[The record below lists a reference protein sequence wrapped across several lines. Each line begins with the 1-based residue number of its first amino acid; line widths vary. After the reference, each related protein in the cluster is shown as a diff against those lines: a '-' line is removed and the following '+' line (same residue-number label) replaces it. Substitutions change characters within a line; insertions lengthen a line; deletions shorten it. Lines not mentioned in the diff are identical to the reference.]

1 MQLVLVNTPPEYG
14 ESKWVKNIK
23 YMLKNVNQEFE
34 KIHVIEDVVYGG
46 VWDKL
51 RIFDLF
57 REGSY
62 LYLDL
67 DVVIT
72 GQLEKLRRDDFT
84 LLHAW
89 WRPKFHTPLNSSI
102 MSWSRDYSSIYE
114 KFAKDPEYYML
125 KYYKG
130 IDEFIWREIPHET
143 YGLVCDSYNWKY
155 DNNAKFPITLYNQA
169 KDKLW
174 EHECTLS
181 ESVTD
186 MTKA

>member
-1 MQLVLVNTPPEYG
+1 MQLILLNTPPEYG
-14 ESKWVKNIK
+14 EDKWVKNIK

-34 KIHVIEDVVYGG
+34 KIHVIDDVEYGG
-46 VWDKL
+46 VYDKL

-57 REGSY
+57 RDGQF

-67 DVVIT
+67 DLVIK
-72 GQLEKLRRDDFT
+72 GKLGRLARDEFT

-102 MSWSRDYSSIYE
+102 MSWTGNYSSIHE

-125 KYYKG
+125 KYRRG
-130 IDEFIWREIPHET
+130 IDEFIWKEIPHET

-155 DNNAKFPITLYNQA
+155 DTPANFPITLYNQA

-174 EHECTLS
+174 DNEYTLS
-181 ESVTD
+181 ESVIDT
-186 MTKA
+186 TKA